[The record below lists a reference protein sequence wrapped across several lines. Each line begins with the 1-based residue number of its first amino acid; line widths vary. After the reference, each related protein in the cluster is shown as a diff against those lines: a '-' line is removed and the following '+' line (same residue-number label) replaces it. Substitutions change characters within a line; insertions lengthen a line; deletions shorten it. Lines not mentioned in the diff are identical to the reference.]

1 MNFPQILGLIAGI
14 LISVGY
20 VPYVYEVLTKKTV
33 PSRASWLIWSIS
45 TIIIALSV
53 QLTGTTEAI
62 WFPILDAVGCTLIFL
77 LAIPYGSGGWTKT
90 DRISFTICVASL
102 IVWYFSGSALVA
114 LLMNLSVYV
123 SGYIPTIAKV
133 WKNSHDE
140 SFLAWTFFFAGTVLN
155 LIAVLIGNDTG
166 FAVWFYPTVLT
177 VVVGMLFLLLL
188 RKNGVHK
195 FK

>member
-1 MNFPQILGLIAGI
+1 MNTPQIIGLIAGI
-14 LISVGY
+14 LISIGY
-20 VPYVYEVLTKKTV
+20 IPYIYEVLAKKTV

-45 TIIIALSV
+45 TIIIAFSV
-53 QLTGTTEAI
+53 QLTGTHEAV

-90 DRISFTICVASL
+90 DRISFAICLASL

-133 WKNSHDE
+133 WKNSHNE

-166 FAVWFYPTVLT
+166 FAVWFYPVILMTAVGSLYVL
-177 VVVGMLFLLLL
+177 LF
-188 RKNGVHK
+188 KK
-195 FK
+195 FKK

>member
-1 MNFPQILGLIAGI
+1 MNTPQIIGLTAGI
-14 LISVGY
+14 AISLGY
-20 VPYVYEVLTKKTV
+20 FPYTYEVLKKKTV
-33 PSRASWLIWSIS
+33 PSRASWLIWSLS
-45 TIIIALSV
+45 TIIIAVSV

-90 DRISFTICVASL
+90 DRISFAICIASL
-102 IVWYFSGSALVA
+102 IVWYFTGSPLVA

-133 WKNSHDE
+133 WKNAHNE
-140 SFLAWTFFFAGTVLN
+140 SRAAWTFFFLGTVLN

-166 FAVWFYPTVLT
+166 FAVWFYPVVLMT
-177 VVVGMLFLLLL
+177 AVGSLYLLLF
-188 RKNGVHK
+188 RKTKHK
-195 FK
+195 